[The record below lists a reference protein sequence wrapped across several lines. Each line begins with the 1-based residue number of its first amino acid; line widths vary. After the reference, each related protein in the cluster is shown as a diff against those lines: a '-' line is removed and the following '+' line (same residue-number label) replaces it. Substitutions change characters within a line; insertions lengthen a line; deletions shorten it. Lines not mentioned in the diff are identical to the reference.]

1 MVFKRL
7 FVLFVLIG
15 SLTLSVIGCGAKSG
29 TSEVKGKTPIEIK
42 VAFWGGP
49 DEIRII
55 SGVIDE
61 WQKSHTDIIVR
72 LENTPYRGYVDKL
85 LTRIAGRSSPDIICT
100 EVDLFVTFQSKDV
113 LLDLT
118 PYIAKDTEIKIQEFY
133 PQILNRFTVNGKL
146 YAIPRDTAPYACVYY
161 NKKLF
166 DEAGVPYPTD
176 DWNVLDML
184 DKAKLLTKFDKEGR
198 VIQYGFYAWAWPNFV
213 YAFGG
218 SLVDNVNNPTK
229 CTLDSKESLA
239 GLEFYSDLI
248 NKYKVHPTMTAM
260 TSLAMGVQGMFMTGR
275 LAMFSSGI
283 WETPGLR
290 KIDNFNW
297 DVAMFPKGPPGPTD
311 NSEGPLSRR
320 PNGLRAFG
328 TGGSGYCILKDSKHP
343 DEAFEVVKALAGRS
357 GEAMLADTGL
367 AQPAIMDITQSVH
380 WALNDNPPKNKKM
393 LDEAMKYVIYE
404 PFHPAWREAKEL
416 YINPELDLVFNGKKS
431 ATGAVKSF
439 IDKVDNLLA
448 RR

>member
-1 MVFKRL
+1 MALKRFFAL
-7 FVLFVLIG
+7 FIIIG
-15 SLTLSVIGCGAKSG
+15 SLTLLSVTGCGKKPMLTSG
-29 TSEVKGKTPIEIK
+29 VNKPVEIK

-49 DEIRII
+49 DELSII

-72 LENTPYRGYVDKL
+72 LEHTPYRGYVDKL

-118 PYIAKDTEIKIQEFY
+118 PYIAKDTEIKTEEFY

-166 DEAGVPYPTD
+166 DEARVPYPTD
-176 DWNVLDML
+176 DWNVYDLL
-184 DKAKLLTKFDKEGR
+184 EKAKSLTKVDKEGR
-198 VIQYGFYAWAWPNFV
+198 VIQYGFYTWAWSNFI

-218 SLVDNVNNPTK
+218 GLVDNVNNPAK

-248 NKYKVHPTMTAM
+248 NKYKVHPTSTAM
-260 TSLAMGVQGMFMTGR
+260 TNLAMGVQGMFMTGR
-275 LAMFSSGI
+275 LAMFASGI

-290 KIDNFNW
+290 KIDNFEW
-297 DVAMFPKGPPGPTD
+297 DVAMFPKG
-311 NSEGPLSRR
+311 

-343 DEAFEVVKALAGRS
+343 YEAFQVVKALAGRS
-357 GEAMLADTGL
+357 GETMLADTGL

-380 WALNDNPPKNKKM
+380 WAKNINPPKNKKM
-393 LDEAMKYVIYE
+393 LNEAMKYVIYE

-431 ATGAVKSF
+431 AIDAVKSF
-439 IDKVDNLLA
+439 IDKVNDLLA
-448 RR
+448 GR